1 MCVVS
6 ATNRVRGVLAGVL
19 VGLSAA
25 VAPAQFTPD
34 VPPPPKSLFQVQAG
48 DPPPVL
54 KLNDSVALPPPKAVN
69 PPADVGPPPPGTPL
83 DTLSGPV
90 LADRPLPGSVQD
102 EYEQEL
108 QARRDFTRYTWRGA
122 RITFLPNSLL
132 WEPPLAVKKDPKM
145 QFLATSLANYR
156 SEYTVDTWIGGTQ
169 GLFRFEPE
177 GADFAAQLDIFGLV
191 QTRLSPDDLLAADYR
206 FGLPVSWRWGWWQG
220 KIGYEHTSAHL
231 GDELILRT
239 GRQTRSFAKDEVVL
253 GIGRIVEDN
262 LRVYGHIGYAFSFQV
277 PDVESSTR
285 NRMRYDVGAEWL
297 LRCPTGWMGSP
308 FAAANLE
315 WRGDQGY
322 TPNWTLQAGWLWR
335 NPLRRE
341 GMVRVFGEYYT
352 GRSPYGQFLQTRE
365 QFYSVGFGFDF

>member
-1 MCVVS
+1 MCVAS
-6 ATNRVRGVLAGVL
+6 ATNRVRGVLAAVL
-19 VGLSAA
+19 VGVSAA

-48 DPPPVL
+48 EPPPVRT
-54 KLNDSVALPPPKAVN
+54 LNDSTPLPPPVGLTPGVAA
-69 PPADVGPPPPGTPL
+69 PAASPV
-83 DTLSGPV
+83 DTLNGPV
-90 LADRPLPGSVQD
+90 ISDQPLPGSVED
-102 EYEQEL
+102 EYQQEL

-156 SEYTVDTWIGGTQ
+156 SKYTVDTWVGGTQ
-169 GLFRFEPE
+169 GLWRFEPE

-191 QTRLSPDDLLAADYR
+191 QTRLSPDDLMAADYR
-206 FGLPVSWRWGWWQG
+206 FGVPVSWRWGWWQG

-231 GDELILRT
+231 GDEIIAARGLFP
-239 GRQTRSFAKDEVVL
+239 RSFAKDEVVL
-253 GIGRIVEDN
+253 GLGRIIGDN

-277 PDVESSTR
+277 PDVESTTR
-285 NRMRYDVGAEWL
+285 NRMRYDVGAEWF
-297 LRCPTGWMGSP
+297 LREPTGWHGSP

-365 QFYSVGFGFDF
+365 QFYSVGFGFDY

>member
-6 ATNRVRGVLAGVL
+6 AANRVRGILAGVL
-19 VGLSAA
+19 VGLTAA

-34 VPPPPKSLFQVQAG
+34 VPPPPKALVQ
-48 DPPPVL
+48 
-54 KLNDSVALPPPKAVN
+54 
-69 PPADVGPPPPGTPL
+69 PPADPSVGLTPGAAAPAASPM
-83 DTLSGPV
+83 DTLNGPV
-90 LADRPLPGSVQD
+90 ISDRPLPGSVED
-102 EYEQEL
+102 EYQQEL

-132 WEPPLAVKKDPKM
+132 WEPPLAVKKDPRM
-145 QFLATSLANYR
+145 QFLATSLKNYR
-156 SEYTVDTWIGGTQ
+156 SDYTVDTWIGGTQ
-169 GLFRFEPE
+169 GLWRFEPE

-191 QTRLSPDDLLAADYR
+191 QTRLSPDDLMAADYR

-239 GRQTRSFAKDEVVL
+239 GQQTRSFAKDEVVL
-253 GIGRIVEDN
+253 GLGRIIEDN

-277 PDVESSTR
+277 PGVEPTTS
-285 NRMRYDVGAEWL
+285 NRMRYDVGAEWY
-297 LRCPTGWMGSP
+297 LRCPTGWAGSP
-308 FAAANLE
+308 FAATNIE

-322 TPNWTLQAGWLWR
+322 QPNWTVQAGWLWR

-352 GRSPYGQFLQTRE
+352 GRSPYGQFLQTSE
-365 QFYSVGFGFDF
+365 QYYSFGFGFDY